1 MNSSGEAAARVLKLA
16 ARGELGFEVRVEIE
30 DADAD
35 PPFDW
40 SCGLIIFIHIRRLTL
55 RSVSPARGPLNAY
68 ANTFPPYK
76 QMLRG
81 LKQQTEPNY

>member
-35 PPFDW
+35 PR
-40 SCGLIIFIHIRRLTL
+40 STGVVASSYSFI
-55 RSVSPARGPLNAY
+55 Y
-68 ANTFPPYK
+68 A
-76 QMLRG
+76 G
-81 LKQQTEPNY
+81 